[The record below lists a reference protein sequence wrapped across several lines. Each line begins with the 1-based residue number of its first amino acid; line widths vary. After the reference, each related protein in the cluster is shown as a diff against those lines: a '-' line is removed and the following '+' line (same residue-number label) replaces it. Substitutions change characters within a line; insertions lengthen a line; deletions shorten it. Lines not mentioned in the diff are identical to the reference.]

1 MHEVSRIIYGL
12 NNITSTGLDEI
23 SVHKLK
29 YCGDV
34 IVPSINSLIDNSIA
48 SGIFPDELKRHEFY
62 LSSNQVIAIFLK
74 IIDLFLFSLFY
85 QRFLS
90 DILLIRCRNI
100 LS

>member
-12 NNITSTGLDEI
+12 NNIKSTGLDEI
-23 SVHKLK
+23 SVQILQ

-34 IVPSINSLIDNSIA
+34 IVLSINSIIDNSIA
-48 SGIFPDELKRHEFY
+48 SEIFPDEFY

-90 DILLIRCRNI
+90 DLLLISSRNM

>member
-1 MHEVSRIIYGL
+1 MYEVSRIINGL
-12 NNITSTGLDEI
+12 NDKKSTGLNEI
-23 SVHKLK
+23 SVKILK

-34 IVPSINSLIDNSIA
+34 IVPSINSIIDNSIA
-48 SGIFPDELKRHEFY
+48 SEIFPDEFY

-90 DILLIRCRNI
+90 DLLLISSRNM